1 MQLIRGIKNLK
12 PFLQGCVATIG
23 NFDGLHLGHQQ
34 LIQHTLDKAKAL
46 NLPAM
51 VITFEPLPTEF
62 FSAENPPARLL
73 RFREKLLLLKEWGV
87 DVILC
92 LRFNQQL
99 AEMTADTFVKTIL
112 VENLK
117 IKHLIV
123 GDDFHF
129 GKQRQGNFILLE
141 QLASQYGFSVEKMP
155 TFLFNNERVGSSRV
169 RTALAAGDLKLVEQL
184 LNRPYSISG
193 RIIHG
198 QKLGRQLGFPTANI
212 PLRRRSI
219 PLQGAYAVKVSGIGT
234 EALPGVANIG
244 NRPTVLGKRNL
255 LEVHVLDLK
264 YDIYGR
270 YLTVDILYK
279 LRDEHRFD
287 CLEDLKIQITKDV
300 QHARE
305 YLACLENVKSRG
317 GFSHD
322 PEITLDG
329 KST

>member
-12 PFLQGCVATIG
+12 PFSQGCVATIG

-34 LIQHTLDKAKAL
+34 LIQHMLAKAKDL
-46 NLPAM
+46 NLPAT
-51 VITFEPLPTEF
+51 VITFEPLPAEF
-62 FSAENPPARLL
+62 FSVDNHNLPARLL

-87 DVILC
+87 DVVLC
-92 LRFNQQL
+92 LRFNQHL
-99 AEMTADTFVKTIL
+99 AGMTAETFVKNIL

-117 IKHLIV
+117 IKHLVV

-129 GKQRQGNFILLE
+129 GKQREGNFAFLE
-141 QLASQYGFSVEKMP
+141 QLAKHHGFSVEKMP

-169 RTALAAGDLKLVEQL
+169 RTALAAGDLKLAEQL

-198 QKLGRQLGFPTANI
+198 QKLGRKLGFPTANI
-212 PLRRRSI
+212 PLRRRAI

-244 NRPTVLGKRNL
+244 NRPTVIGKQNL

-264 YDIYGR
+264 CDIYGR

-279 LRDEHRFD
+279 LRDEQRFN
-287 CLEDLKIQITKDV
+287 CLEDLKIQIAKDV

-322 PEITLDG
+322 PEMTF
-329 KST
+329 